1 MATQRKSTG
10 SSPLLDMMK
19 EVYET
24 KLRMKKVINMVLD
37 SNSDDFEEYST
48 LAYNAIVQKY
58 NDGYRD
64 GYNDGWH
71 SLYPTEMLYYP
82 ENLDPEIHS
91 PTDGQQR
98 VVQWP

>member
-48 LAYNAIVQKY
+48 LSYNALATKY
-58 NDGYRD
+58 TEGVRD
-64 GYNDGWH
+64 GYNDGYH
-71 SLYPTEMLYYP
+71 TLFP
-82 ENLDPEIHS
+82 EAYNRS
-91 PTDGQQR
+91 
-98 VVQWP
+98 